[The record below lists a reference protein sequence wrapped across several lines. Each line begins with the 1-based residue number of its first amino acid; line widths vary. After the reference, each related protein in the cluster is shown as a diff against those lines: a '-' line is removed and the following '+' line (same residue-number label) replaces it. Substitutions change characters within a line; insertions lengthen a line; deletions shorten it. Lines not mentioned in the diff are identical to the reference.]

1 MRRGHSPPQKGN
13 DIMKLNYNKDIYD
26 NPIEAIA
33 DTFGFLLYE
42 EMVSDVKI
50 CCKDAKDFETF
61 KRYYLEGF
69 KMFLDNCEYNPDMYE

>member
-1 MRRGHSPPQKGN
+1 
-13 DIMKLNYNKDIYD
+13 MKLNYNKDIYD

-42 EMVSDVKI
+42 EFVSDVKI
-50 CCKDAKDFETF
+50 CCKNAKDFELF